1 MGDMY
6 INSGLEQE
14 TCVMKETE
22 QYRTCIHCPCRMWTS
37 QTQAQP
43 QLQQQQQP
51 SNLRTLG
58 MTSAISLAG
67 PKQID
72 YQRTAEL
79 QEALK
84 PYNVF
89 ETDEELNHRYYI

>member
-1 MGDMY
+1 M
-6 INSGLEQE
+6 
-14 TCVMKETE
+14 
-22 QYRTCIHCPCRMWTS
+22 
-37 QTQAQP
+37 QAQP
-43 QLQQQQQP
+43 QLPQKQQQQP

-72 YQRTAEL
+72 HQRTAEL
-79 QEALK
+79 QEVLK

-89 ETDEELNHRYYI
+89 ETDEELNHR

>member
-1 MGDMY
+1 
-6 INSGLEQE
+6 
-14 TCVMKETE
+14 
-22 QYRTCIHCPCRMWTS
+22 MWTS
-37 QTQAQP
+37 QPQAQP
-43 QLQQQQQP
+43 QLQQQQQQP

-58 MTSAISLAG
+58 MTSAISTAE

-79 QEALK
+79 QEVLK

-89 ETDEELNHRYYI
+89 ETDEELNHRYYMCHFYICCVVVKL

>member
-1 MGDMY
+1 MQNGQK
-6 INSGLEQE
+6 NSVNFYFL
-14 TCVMKETE
+14 
-22 QYRTCIHCPCRMWTS
+22 HRMWTS
-37 QTQAQP
+37 QMQAQP
-43 QLQQQQQP
+43 QLPQKQQQQQQQQQA

-72 YQRTAEL
+72 HQRTTEL
-79 QEALK
+79 QLVLV

-89 ETDEELNHRYYI
+89 ETDEELNHR

>member
-1 MGDMY
+1 M
-6 INSGLEQE
+6 
-14 TCVMKETE
+14 
-22 QYRTCIHCPCRMWTS
+22 
-37 QTQAQP
+37 QAQP
-43 QLQQQQQP
+43 QLPQQQSQQQQP

-72 YQRTAEL
+72 YQTTAEL
-79 QEALK
+79 QEVLK

-89 ETDEELNHRYYI
+89 ETDEELNHRYCCHFCHFRHFHIC

>member
-1 MGDMY
+1 
-6 INSGLEQE
+6 
-14 TCVMKETE
+14 
-22 QYRTCIHCPCRMWTS
+22 MWTS
-37 QTQAQP
+37 QTQ
-43 QLQQQQQP
+43 LQQQP

-79 QEALK
+79 QEVLK

-89 ETDEELNHRYYI
+89 ESDEELNHRYCICHFYVLCYSKIVS